1 MCLDYDSL
9 RFPETSIFK
18 WNGYSINVSTILALE
33 KNIMFI
39 DYLDTPLG
47 LFEFMATE
55 QGICQAIFCG
65 DQQTQSKVNDIT
77 ALCKLQLIEYFAG
90 QRTVFTVP
98 LDPKGTLFQQTVW
111 SCLATIPFGAIKSYG
126 EIAKM
131 LNKPKAAQ
139 AVGGANGRNP
149 ITLIV
154 PCHRVIGGD
163 GSLTGYAGGIER
175 KLWLLNH
182 EGVEIKQ
189 SNDNTKLDIKN
200 VINKRQDKTKFLR

>member
-1 MCLDYDSL
+1 M
-9 RFPETSIFK
+9 EAT
-18 WNGYSINVSTILALE
+18 
-33 KNIMFI
+33 IMFI

-65 DQQTQSKVNDIT
+65 DKDLVNENSESISNDIT
-77 ALCKLQLIEYFAG
+77 NLCKKQLTEYFAG
-90 QRTVFTVP
+90 ERKTFTVP
-98 LDPKGTLFQQTVW
+98 LDPKGTDFQQSVW
-111 SCLATIPFGAIKSYG
+111 RCLNKIPFGELRSYG
-126 EIAKM
+126 DIAKM
-131 LNKPKAAQ
+131 LNKPKASQ

-154 PCHRVIGGD
+154 PCHRVIGGN

-182 EGVEIKQ
+182 ESAKIKD
-189 SNDNTKLDIKN
+189 SNKNAQLDINN
-200 VINKRQDKTKFLR
+200 VMHKRQAKTQFLR

>member
-1 MCLDYDSL
+1 
-9 RFPETSIFK
+9 
-18 WNGYSINVSTILALE
+18 
-33 KNIMFI
+33 MFI

-65 DQQTQSKVNDIT
+65 DKAYDDQQSRSKVNDIT
-77 ALCKLQLIEYFAG
+77 ALCKQQLIEYFASER
-90 QRTVFTVP
+90 QVFTVP
-98 LDPKGTLFQQTVW
+98 LDPKGTAFQQSVW
-111 SCLATIPFGAIKSYG
+111 NCLAKIPFGSVKSYG
-126 EIAKM
+126 DIAKD
-131 LNKPKAAQ
+131 LNKPKASQ

-182 EGVEIKQ
+182 EGIEIQAQK
-189 SNDNTKLDIKN
+189 NTATLDIQN
-200 VINKRQDKTKFLR
+200 VINKRQGKTQFLR

>member
-1 MCLDYDSL
+1 
-9 RFPETSIFK
+9 
-18 WNGYSINVSTILALE
+18 
-33 KNIMFI
+33 MFI

-65 DQQTQSKVNDIT
+65 NKVSGDKVFGDDTSANNKADDKTNDIT
-77 ALCKLQLIEYFAG
+77 DLCKLQLTEYFSG
-90 QRTVFTVP
+90 QRQVFTVP
-98 LDPKGTLFQQTVW
+98 LDPQGTPFQQSVW
-111 SCLATIPFGAIKSYG
+111 NCLTEIPFGAVKSYG
-126 EIAKM
+126 DIAKM

-154 PCHRVIGGD
+154 PCHRVIGAD

-175 KLWLLNH
+175 KLWLLKH
-182 EGVEIKQ
+182 EGAKVKASDEYAQ
-189 SNDNTKLDIKN
+189 LDINN
-200 VINKRQDKTKFLR
+200 VIHKRQAKTQYLR

>member
-1 MCLDYDSL
+1 
-9 RFPETSIFK
+9 
-18 WNGYSINVSTILALE
+18 
-33 KNIMFI
+33 MFI
-39 DYLDTPLG
+39 DYIDTPLG
-47 LFEFMATE
+47 LFEFMATD

-65 DQQTQSKVNDIT
+65 DEVNGDREARIKSNDIT
-77 ALCKLQLIEYFAG
+77 SLCKQQLAEYFAG
-90 QRTVFTVP
+90 KRQTFTVP
-98 LDPKGTLFQQTVW
+98 LNPQGTLFQQSVW
-111 SCLATIPFGAIKSYG
+111 SCLEKIPFGTVKSYG

-131 LNKPKAAQ
+131 LNKPKASQ

-182 EGVEIKQ
+182 EGVYFENK
-189 SNDNTKLDIKN
+189 TKYSAKNNVKKSDEYKALDINN
-200 VINKRQDKTKFLR
+200 VIHKRQAKTQYLR

>member
-1 MCLDYDSL
+1 
-9 RFPETSIFK
+9 
-18 WNGYSINVSTILALE
+18 
-33 KNIMFI
+33 MFI

-55 QGICQAIFCG
+55 QGIRQAIFCG
-65 DQQTQSKVNDIT
+65 DKVSGDKKVESKTNDIT
-77 ALCKLQLIEYFAG
+77 ALCKEQLIEYFAG
-90 QRTVFTVP
+90 QRQSFTVP
-98 LDPKGTLFQQTVW
+98 LDPQGTEFQQSVW
-111 SCLATIPFGAIKSYG
+111 GCLAKIPFGTVKSYG
-126 EIAKM
+126 EIAKI
-131 LNKPKAAQ
+131 LDKPKASQ

-182 EGVEIKQ
+182 EGVEVKQ
-189 SNDNTKLDIKN
+189 SNGSAKLDIKN
-200 VINKRQDKTKFLR
+200 VIHKRQEKTQFLR

>member
-1 MCLDYDSL
+1 
-9 RFPETSIFK
+9 
-18 WNGYSINVSTILALE
+18 
-33 KNIMFI
+33 MFI

-47 LFEFMATE
+47 LFEFMATD

-65 DQQTQSKVNDIT
+65 NKTSDEKMSGDQQTQNKVNNIT
-77 ALCKLQLIEYFAG
+77 ALCKQQLIEYFTG
-90 QRTVFTVP
+90 QRQVFTVP
-98 LDPKGTLFQQTVW
+98 LDPQGTTFQQTVW
-111 SCLATIPFGAIKSYG
+111 GCLAKIPFGEVKSYG

-131 LNKPKAAQ
+131 INKPKASQ

-154 PCHRVIGGD
+154 PCHRVIGGN

-182 EGVEIKQ
+182 EGVKVKTSDE
-189 SNDNTKLDIKN
+189 NDQLDIKN
-200 VINKRQDKTKFLR
+200 VINKRQEKTQFLR

>member
-1 MCLDYDSL
+1 MY
-9 RFPETSIFK
+9 
-18 WNGYSINVSTILALE
+18 
-33 KNIMFI
+33 I

-65 DQQTQSKVNDIT
+65 DSLCADSKENSKTNDIT
-77 ALCKLQLIEYFAG
+77 ELCKQQLTEYFAG
-90 QRTVFTVP
+90 KRQVFTVP
-98 LDPKGTLFQQTVW
+98 LDPQGTDFQQAVW
-111 SCLATIPFGAIKSYG
+111 GCLQHIPFGELRSYG

-131 LNKPKAAQ
+131 LNNPNASQ

-149 ITLIV
+149 ITLLV
-154 PCHRVIGGD
+154 PCHRVVGRN

-182 EGVEIKQ
+182 EGAKVKASAEHAQ
-189 SNDNTKLDIKN
+189 LDINTVKH
-200 VINKRQDKTKFLR
+200 KRQAKTQFLK